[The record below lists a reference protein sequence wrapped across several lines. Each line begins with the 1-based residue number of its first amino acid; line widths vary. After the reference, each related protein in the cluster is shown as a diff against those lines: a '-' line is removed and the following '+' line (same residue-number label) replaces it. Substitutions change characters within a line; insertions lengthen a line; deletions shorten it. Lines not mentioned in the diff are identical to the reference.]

1 MSGDHPIS
9 EKLRGTLRGFPE
21 TTIQDCAAFQ
31 ATGEAAAFE
40 RAVLGLVHHH
50 LSPKPP
56 RPLATYPRSTA
67 LVAELG
73 LDSITM
79 VELVFIFEDLF
90 AAKLPQEEL
99 LRVVTIDDLLGL
111 LRRHLPT
118 PPPA

>member
-1 MSGDHPIS
+1 MSGDHPTS
-9 EKLRGTLRGFPE
+9 EKLRDTLRGFPE
-21 TTIQDCAAFQ
+21 ETIRDCAEFQ
-31 ATGEAAAFE
+31 ATADPAAFD

-99 LRVVTIDDLLGL
+99 LQVVTLDDLLNL
-111 LRRHLPT
+111 LRRHLPA
-118 PPPA
+118 PPSA